1 MNSKAAYIL
10 FFAVVAVLQI
20 FLLNNLSVSVYVAP
34 VIYAVCII
42 MLPLETPQ
50 IVMLVIG
57 ALLGA
62 LMDVTMGTNGLN
74 VAVALPVAVLRRPIL
89 YALADLSNLAKIEG
103 VPSAERLGDFRFHR
117 YVVTMMM
124 MHTLLFF
131 GLEWLSVHN
140 FGFFLARWL
149 CSTAVSIAIAYPLI
163 YIFTP
168 KLSRKL

>member
-1 MNSKAAYIL
+1 MNSKVAYIL

-42 MLPLETPQ
+42 MMPLETSQ
-50 IVMLVIG
+50 IAML
-57 ALLGA
+57 ALGVALGA
-62 LMDVTMGTNGLN
+62 VMDITMGVNGLN

-89 YALADLSNLAKIEG
+89 YALAGLSNLAKIEG
-103 VPSAERLGDFRFHR
+103 VPSAAKLGDFRFHR
-117 YVVTMMM
+117 YVVTMMA
-124 MHTLLFF
+124 MHALLFF

-140 FGFFLARWL
+140 FGFFLARLL
-149 CSTAVSIAIAYPLI
+149 CSTAVSIAIVYPLI

>member
-42 MLPLETPQ
+42 MMPLETPQ

-57 ALLGA
+57 AALGA

-117 YVVTMMM
+117 YVVTMMV

-131 GLEWLSVHN
+131 GFEWLSVHN